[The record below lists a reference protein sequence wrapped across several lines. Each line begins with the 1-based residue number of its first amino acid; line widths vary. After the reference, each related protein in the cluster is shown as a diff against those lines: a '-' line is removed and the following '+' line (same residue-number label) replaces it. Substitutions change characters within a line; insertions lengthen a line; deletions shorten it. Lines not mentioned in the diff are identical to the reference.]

1 MAMSGRDM
9 VGIAATGSGKTLAY
23 ILPAIVH
30 INAQAPVRRGDGP
43 VALILAPTR
52 ELAMQIHVEAQ
63 KFGKY
68 AQIRSTCLYGGA
80 SKGPQSRDLAAGVEI
95 CIATPGRL
103 LDMLNE
109 NRTNLRRVT
118 YLVMDE
124 ADRMLDMG
132 FEPQIRKILGQI
144 RPDRQT
150 LMWSATWPKEV
161 QSLARDFLKDFIQ
174 VNIGSLDISA
184 NVRVAQIILQCSGYD
199 KMRILIE
206 ELSRIMS
213 GPEPGKVIIFTAK
226 KVTADEV
233 SSTLSR
239 DRFPA
244 VAIHGDKSQNE
255 RDWVMRQFKDGRS
268 AILVATDVAA
278 RGLDVKEINYVIN
291 FDLPKNIEDYV
302 HRIGRT
308 GRAGKYGTSISFFSP
323 ADDGN
328 LARDLVKILEEANQ
342 EVPPFMRDAAASRG
356 GFAGRGRGKFPMRGG
371 KRP

>member
-9 VGIAATGSGKTLAY
+9 VGIASTGSGKTLAY

-30 INAQAPVRRGDGP
+30 INAQPSVHRGDGP
-43 VALILAPTR
+43 IALILAPTR
-52 ELAMQIHVEAQ
+52 ELAVQIHAEAE

-68 AQIRSTCLYGGA
+68 AQIRSTCIYGGT
-80 SKGPQSRDLAAGVEI
+80 SKIPQTRELSAGVEI

-132 FEPQIRKILGQI
+132 FEPQIRKIIEQI

-150 LMWSATWPKEV
+150 LMWSATWPKEI
-161 QSLARDFLKDFIQ
+161 QGLARDYLKDLIQ

-184 NVRVAQIILQCSGYD
+184 NTRVTQFVLSCSPYD
-199 KMRILIE
+199 KMRLLVE
-206 ELSRIMS
+206 ELSKIMS

-226 KVTADEV
+226 KVTADEI
-233 SSTLSR
+233 STILVR

-244 VAIHGDKSQNE
+244 VAIHGDKSQKE
-255 RDWVMRQFKDGRS
+255 RDWVMRQFKEGRS
-268 AILVATDVAA
+268 SILVATDVAA
-278 RGLDVKEINYVIN
+278 RGLDVKEINFVIN

-323 ADDGN
+323 AEDGK
-328 LARDLVKILEEANQ
+328 LARDLIKVLEEANQ
-342 EVPPFMRDAAASRG
+342 EVPSSIRNLAPPRG
-356 GFAGRGRGKFPMRGG
+356 GSSLRGRGGRFP
-371 KRP
+371 